1 MTRVIP
7 FALAAVVL
15 AGCTNQTSEPETTQG
30 QDLAARQP
38 YLALGDSVA
47 FGYNPVDA
55 VNDPTNINA
64 FDGYPEM
71 VTRLLSGR
79 QAPYPVANAACEGET
94 SGSFIDTRAQDNGC
108 KGWRA
113 AGDAMHVQYASSTE
127 SQLGFALAY
136 LAANPNTATVSLGI
150 GANDMLLVQNA
161 CEAAYDPTT
170 DATYVADVTN
180 CELSKMPGV
189 IEAAAGNIGY
199 IASAIRQS
207 GYRGQLVLVT
217 YYATQYTNPN
227 DPTLQSVAGLDEAM
241 VKVAQAYPQLGL
253 SIAKGFSS
261 FAAAAIAQ
269 GGGDACQAGLLYKLS
284 DGTCNIHP
292 SASGQL
298 LLAAA
303 VAAAV
308 PASQIDLTATTP
320 QF

>member
-15 AGCTNQTSEPETTQG
+15 AGCTNQTSESEATQG
-30 QDLAARQP
+30 QEITAHQP

-71 VTRLLSGR
+71 MTRLLGGQ
-79 QAPYPVANAACEGET
+79 QAPNPVANAACEGET
-94 SGSFIDTRAQDNGC
+94 SGSFIDTSAPDNGC

-113 AGDAMHVQYASSTE
+113 AGDAMHVKYSSAAE
-127 SQLGFALAY
+127 SQLAYALAY
-136 LAANPNTATVSLGI
+136 LAANPNTTTVSLGI

-161 CEAAYDPTT
+161 CMAAYDPTT
-170 DATYVADVTN
+170 DANYVADVTN

-189 IEAAAGNIGY
+189 IQAAAGNIGY
-199 IASAIRQS
+199 IATAIRQG

-217 YYATQYTNPN
+217 YYSTQYTNPN

-253 SIAKGFSS
+253 SIARGFST
-261 FAAAAIAQ
+261 FAQAAYAL
-269 GGGDACQAGLLYKLS
+269 GGGDACKAGLLYKLS

-292 SASGQL
+292 SAAGQL
-298 LLAAA
+298 LLASA
-303 VAAAV
+303 VTAAV
-308 PASQIDLTATTP
+308 PASQIDLTASTP

>member
-1 MTRVIP
+1 MTRVITC
-7 FALAAVVL
+7 ALAAVVL
-15 AGCTNQTSEPETTQG
+15 AGCTNQTSEPEAAQG
-30 QDLAARQP
+30 QDLTARQP

-71 VTRLLSGR
+71 VTSLLTGR
-79 QAPYPVANAACEGET
+79 FAPNPIANAACEGET
-94 SGSFIDTRAQDNGC
+94 SGSFINTSAPDNGC

-113 AGDAMHVQYASSTE
+113 AGDAMHVQYASAAE
-127 SQLGFALAY
+127 SQLQFALSY

-170 DATYVADVTN
+170 DANYVADVTN
-180 CELSKMPGV
+180 CELSKMPAV
-189 IEAAAGNIGY
+189 IGAAAGNIGY
-199 IASAIRQS
+199 IATAIRQS
-207 GYRGQLVLVT
+207 GYTGQLVLVT
-217 YYATQYTNPN
+217 YYSTQYTNPN
-227 DPTLQSVAGLDEAM
+227 DPTLQSVAGLDQAM

-253 SIAKGFSS
+253 SIARGFSA
-261 FAAAAIAQ
+261 FAQAATAL
-269 GGGDACQAGLLYKLS
+269 GGGDACKAGLLYKLQN
-284 DGTCNIHP
+284 GTCNIHP
-292 SASGQL
+292 SAAGQSV
-298 LLAAA
+298 LAGA

-308 PASQIDLTATTP
+308 PASQIDLTASPP